1 MEDEITKNK
10 SGRYAPI
17 TLYEGRMKVREWQ
30 TRGLNP
36 DFGDYF
42 VTAPEDSSEHRL
54 VVRPRDGGVLKEIDF
69 SGSIIVSRVDGKG
82 GRFVMTFER
91 GLLIKGPSP
100 ELDQSN
106 RSGKDSDLS

>member
-1 MEDEITKNK
+1 MEDEITTNK
-10 SGRYAPI
+10 SSLYAPI
-17 TLYEGRMKVREWQ
+17 TLYEGCMNVREWQ

-36 DFGDYF
+36 DLGEYF

-54 VVRPRDGGVLKEIDF
+54 VVRLRDGGMLKDIDF
-69 SGSIIVSRVDGKG
+69 SGSIIITRVDGKG

-100 ELDQSN
+100 E
-106 RSGKDSDLS
+106 RE